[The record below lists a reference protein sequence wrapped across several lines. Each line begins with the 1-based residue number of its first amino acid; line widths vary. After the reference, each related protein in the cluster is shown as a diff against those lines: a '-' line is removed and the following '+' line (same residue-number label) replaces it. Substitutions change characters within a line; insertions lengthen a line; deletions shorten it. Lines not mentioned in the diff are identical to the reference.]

1 MISSYFARVGGWES
15 LPAAGGNHA
24 HVTATTSTPPNAHNV
39 ARHVLSNRFQNL
51 SYEEVDREDQEEG
64 AKRPAKAYLRQP

>member
-1 MISSYFARVGGWES
+1 VSPRIRNVAGR
-15 LPAAGGNHA
+15 AGGQNHA
-24 HVTATTSTPPNAHNV
+24 HVTATTPALPNAHNV

-64 AKRPAKAYLRQP
+64 AKEPAKAYLRQP